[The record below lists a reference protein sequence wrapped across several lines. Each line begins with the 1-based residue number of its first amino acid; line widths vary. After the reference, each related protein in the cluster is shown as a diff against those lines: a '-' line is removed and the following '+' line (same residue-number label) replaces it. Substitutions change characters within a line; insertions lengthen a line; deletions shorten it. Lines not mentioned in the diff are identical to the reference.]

1 MKNKKRK
8 NNTGKY
14 KSMVG
19 QSTKRCNNRRVSCRI
34 ITVYRNHIVKEI
46 SRRPVFNK
54 MDIV

>member
-19 QSTKRCNNRRVSCRI
+19 QSRKRCNNRRVSCRI